1 MIKVNI
7 QSSILIDDKVKVYFD
22 PLKMDKRHDAD
33 YIFITHSHYDH
44 FSKED
49 ILNIK
54 NDNTV
59 IICPYD
65 IYDNC
70 LEMGFS
76 KDKVI
81 KVKPCEEYDYGV
93 IRFKT
98 VYAYNLNKTF
108 HLKESNWVGY
118 LLEFEGKKYY
128 IAGDTDVIMD
138 NLSVLKNIDVA
149 FIPIG
154 GTYTMDVLE
163 AADFV
168 NKIKPKSVVPIHYGM
183 VVGDEKDLKQFILNV
198 SSDIKVNDLLGK

>member
-1 MIKVNI
+1 MISVNI
-7 QSSILIDDKVKVYFD
+7 QSSILISGNIKIYFD
-22 PLKMDKRHDAD
+22 PIKMDRKYDAD

-59 IICPYD
+59 IIGPYD
-65 IYDNC
+65 IYDKC

-118 LLEFEGKKYY
+118 VLEFEGKKYY

-154 GTYTMDVLE
+154 GVYTMDALE
-163 AADFV
+163 AASYV
-168 NKIKPKSVVPIHYGM
+168 NKIKPKEAIPIHYGM

>member
-1 MIKVNI
+1 MISVNI
-7 QSSILIDDKVKVYFD
+7 QSSILISGNIKIYFD
-22 PLKMDKRHDAD
+22 PIKMDRKYDAD

-59 IICPYD
+59 IIGPYD
-65 IYDNC
+65 IYDKC

-118 LLEFEGKKYY
+118 VLEFEGKKYY

-154 GTYTMDVLE
+154 GTYTMDALE

-168 NKIKPKSVVPIHYGM
+168 NKIKPKLVVPIHYGM

>member
-1 MIKVNI
+1 MISVNI
-7 QSSILIDDKVKVYFD
+7 QSSILISGNIKIYFD
-22 PLKMDKRHDAD
+22 PIKMDRKYDAD

-59 IICPYD
+59 IIGPYD
-65 IYDNC
+65 IYDKC

-128 IAGDTDVIMD
+128 IAGDTDVLDENLIM
-138 NLSVLKNIDVA
+138 LENIDVA

-154 GTYTMDVLE
+154 GVYTMDALE
-163 AADFV
+163 AASYV
-168 NKIKPKSVVPIHYGM
+168 NKIKPKEAIPIHYGM
-183 VVGDEKDLKQFILNV
+183 VAFDEKDLKQFILNV

>member
-1 MIKVNI
+1 MISVNI
-7 QSSILIDDKVKVYFD
+7 QSSILISGNIKIYFD
-22 PLKMDKRHDAD
+22 PIKIEKKHDAD

-59 IICPYD
+59 IIGPYD
-65 IYDNC
+65 IYDKC

-118 LLEFEGKKYY
+118 VLEFEGKKYY

-154 GTYTMDVLE
+154 GVYTMDALE
-163 AADFV
+163 AAGYV
-168 NKIKPKSVVPIHYGM
+168 NNIKPKEVVPIHYGM

>member
-1 MIKVNI
+1 MISVNI
-7 QSSILIDDKVKVYFD
+7 QSSILISGNIKIYFD
-22 PLKMDKRHDAD
+22 PIKMDRKYDAD

-59 IICPYD
+59 IIGPYD
-65 IYDNC
+65 IYDKC

-76 KDKVI
+76 KDRVI

-118 LLEFEGKKYY
+118 VLEFEGKKYY
-128 IAGDTDVIMD
+128 IAGDTDVIVD

-154 GTYTMDVLE
+154 GTYTMDALE
-163 AADFV
+163 AAGYV
-168 NKIKPKSVVPIHYGM
+168 NNIKPKEVVPIHYGM
-183 VVGDEKDLKQFILNV
+183 VVGDEKDLDNFINNV
-198 SSDIKVNDLLGK
+198 DSNIKVDTLLEK

>member
-1 MIKVNI
+1 MISVNI
-7 QSSILIDDKVKVYFD
+7 QSSILISGNIKIYFD
-22 PLKMDKRHDAD
+22 PIKMDRKYDAD

-59 IICPYD
+59 IIGPYD
-65 IYDNC
+65 IYDKC

-98 VYAYNLNKTF
+98 VYAYNLNKNF

-118 LLEFEGKKYY
+118 VLEFEGKKYY

-154 GTYTMDVLE
+154 GTYTMDALE
-163 AADFV
+163 ASKFV
-168 NKIKPKSVVPIHYGM
+168 NIFKPKTVIPIHYGM
-183 VVGDEKDLKQFILNV
+183 VVGNK
-198 SSDIKVNDLLGK
+198 SDVGKFKENLDSEVAMEVLL

>member
-1 MIKVNI
+1 MISVNI
-7 QSSILIDDKVKVYFD
+7 QSSILISGNIKIYFD
-22 PLKMDKRHDAD
+22 PIKMDRKYDAD

-59 IICPYD
+59 IIGPYD
-65 IYDNC
+65 IYDKC

-118 LLEFEGKKYY
+118 VLEFEGKKYY
-128 IAGDTDVIMD
+128 IAGDTDVIVD

-154 GTYTMDVLE
+154 GTYTMDALE

-183 VVGDEKDLKQFILNV
+183 VVGDEKNLKQFILNV

>member
-1 MIKVNI
+1 MISVNI
-7 QSSILIDDKVKVYFD
+7 QSSILISGNIKIYFD
-22 PLKMDKRHDAD
+22 PIKMDRKYDAD

-59 IICPYD
+59 IIGPYD
-65 IYDNC
+65 IYDKC
-70 LEMGFS
+70 LEIGFS

-93 IRFKT
+93 IRFIT

-118 LLEFEGKKYY
+118 VLEFEGKKYY

-154 GTYTMDVLE
+154 GVYTMDALE
-163 AADFV
+163 AASYV
-168 NKIKPKSVVPIHYGM
+168 NNIKPKEVVPIHYGM

>member
-1 MIKVNI
+1 MISVNI
-7 QSSILIDDKVKVYFD
+7 QSSILISGNIKIYFD
-22 PLKMDKRHDAD
+22 PIKMDRKYDAD

-59 IICPYD
+59 IIGPYD
-65 IYDNC
+65 IYDKC

-76 KDKVI
+76 KDRVI

-118 LLEFEGKKYY
+118 VLEFEGKKYY
-128 IAGDTDVIMD
+128 IAGDTDFIMD

-154 GTYTMDVLE
+154 GVYTMDALE
-163 AADFV
+163 AAGYV
-168 NKIKPKSVVPIHYGM
+168 NNIKPKEVVPIHYGM
-183 VVGDEKDLKQFILNV
+183 VVGDEKDLDNFINNV
-198 SSDIKVNDLLGK
+198 DSNIKVDTLLEK

>member
-1 MIKVNI
+1 MISVNI
-7 QSSILIDDKVKVYFD
+7 QSSILISGNIKIYFD
-22 PLKMDKRHDAD
+22 PIKMDRKYDAD

-59 IICPYD
+59 IIGPYD
-65 IYDNC
+65 IYNKC

-76 KDKVI
+76 KDRVI

-118 LLEFEGKKYY
+118 VLEFEGKKYY

-154 GTYTMDVLE
+154 GTYTMDALE

-183 VVGDEKDLKQFILNV
+183 VVGDEKNLKQFILNV

>member
-1 MIKVNI
+1 MISVNI
-7 QSSILIDDKVKVYFD
+7 QSSILISGNIKIYFD
-22 PLKMDKRHDAD
+22 PIKMDRKYDAD

-59 IICPYD
+59 IIGPYD
-65 IYDNC
+65 IYDKC

-76 KDKVI
+76 KDRVI

-98 VYAYNLNKTF
+98 VYAYNLNKNF

-118 LLEFEGKKYY
+118 VLEFEGKKYY

-154 GTYTMDVLE
+154 GTYTMDALE
-163 AADFV
+163 AAGYV
-168 NKIKPKSVVPIHYGM
+168 NNIKPKEVVPIHYGM

>member
-1 MIKVNI
+1 MILVNI
-7 QSSILIDDKVKVYFD
+7 QSSILISGNIKIYFD
-22 PLKMDKRHDAD
+22 PIKMDRKYDAD

-59 IICPYD
+59 IIGPYD
-65 IYDNC
+65 IYDKC

-118 LLEFEGKKYY
+118 VLEFEGKKYY

-154 GTYTMDVLE
+154 GVYTMDALE
-163 AADFV
+163 AAGYV
-168 NKIKPKSVVPIHYGM
+168 NNIKPKEVVPIHYGM

>member
-1 MIKVNI
+1 MISVNI
-7 QSSILIDDKVKVYFD
+7 QSSILISGNIKIYFD
-22 PLKMDKRHDAD
+22 PIKMDRKYDAD

-59 IICPYD
+59 IIGPYD
-65 IYDNC
+65 IYDKC

-76 KDKVI
+76 KDRVI

-98 VYAYNLNKTF
+98 VYAYNLNKNF

-118 LLEFEGKKYY
+118 VLEFEGKKYY

-154 GTYTMDVLE
+154 GTYTMDALE

-168 NKIKPKSVVPIHYGM
+168 NKIKPKLVVPIHYGM